1 MAKFTCN
8 FISYTLK
15 RTVDITVIIPSVTIP
30 ESMGMA
36 LPKGEKPRHQ
46 KADKYPVLYLLH
58 GMGNNHAQWTGY
70 TNVELF
76 AEEQNMAVVMLSAE
90 NKSYVNIYGD
100 NFYDF
105 VSEELPDFV
114 KEMFPVSDRPEDTY
128 IAGLSMG
135 GFGTLVHALSHPER
149 FAAFG
154 AFSAAVQLDPY
165 SLAGGPGAGKASVE
179 SSDDPA
185 ALVSVD
191 GHTINPDYDPM
202 SLLKADVAAGK
213 KLPKMYV
220 ACGENDFLYE
230 ANKAFVEE
238 MKTLGCEVEVD
249 FVPGYT
255 HEWRF
260 WNLEVEKFLK
270 WIPRTDA
277 YAGGKRQV

>member
-8 FISYTLK
+8 FISYTLT

-30 ESMGMA
+30 ESMGMGVPEGQKA
-36 LPKGEKPRHQ
+36 RHQ
-46 KADKYPVLYLLH
+46 KADKFPVLYLLH

-76 AEEQNMAVVMLSAE
+76 AEEQNIAVVMMSAE
-90 NKSYVNIYGD
+90 NKSYVNFD
-100 NFYDF
+100 SDKFFDF
-105 VSEELPDFV
+105 VSEERPDFV
-114 KEMFPVSDRPEDTY
+114 KGMFPISDRPEDTY

-154 AFSAAVQLDPY
+154 AFSAAVHLNPY
-165 SLAGGPGAGKASVE
+165 SLAGGDINVAAHPI
-179 SSDDPA
+179 DPK
-185 ALVSVD
+185 
-191 GHTINPDYDPM
+191 NDPLT
-202 SLLKADVAAGK
+202 LLKEDVAAGK

-230 ANKAFVEE
+230 TNKDFVEE
-238 MKTLGCEVEVD
+238 IKALGCDVDVD

-260 WNLEVEKFLK
+260 WNLEIEKFLK
-270 WIPRTDA
+270 WLPRTDA
-277 YAGGKRQV
+277 YANSARQV

>member
-1 MAKFTCN
+1 
-8 FISYTLK
+8 
-15 RTVDITVIIPSVTIP
+15 
-30 ESMGMA
+30 
-36 LPKGEKPRHQ
+36 
-46 KADKYPVLYLLH
+46 
-58 GMGNNHAQWTGY
+58 
-70 TNVELF
+70 
-76 AEEQNMAVVMLSAE
+76 
-90 NKSYVNIYGD
+90 
-100 NFYDF
+100 
-105 VSEELPDFV
+105 
-114 KEMFPVSDRPEDTY
+114 MFPISDRPEDTY

-154 AFSAAVQLDPY
+154 AFSAAVQLNPY
-165 SLAGGPGAGKASVE
+165 SLAGDAEADKHP
-179 SSDDPA
+179 
-185 ALVSVD
+185 
-191 GHTINPDYDPM
+191 INPAYDPM
-202 SLLKADVAAGK
+202 NLLKEDIKAGK

-238 MKTLGCEVEVD
+238 MKALGCEVEVD

-260 WNLEVEKFLK
+260 WNLEVEKFLN

>member
-30 ESMGMA
+30 ESMGMT
-36 LPKGEKPRHQ
+36 LPEGQRARHQ
-46 KADKYPVLYLLH
+46 KKDKYPVLYLLH

-76 AEEQNMAVVMLSAE
+76 AEEKNMAVVMLSAE
-90 NKSYVNIYGD
+90 NKSYVNVYGD
-100 NFYDF
+100 KFYDF

-114 KEMFPVSDRPEDTY
+114 KEMFPVSDRPEDTF

-149 FAAFG
+149 FAALG
-154 AFSAAVQLDPY
+154 AFSAAIQLNPY
-165 SLAGGPGAGKASVE
+165 SLAG
-179 SSDDPA
+179 DDEAEKHP
-185 ALVSVD
+185 
-191 GHTINPDYDPM
+191 INPDYDP
-202 SLLKADVAAGK
+202 SALLKKDVAEGK
-213 KLPKMYV
+213 KLPKMYI
-220 ACGENDFLYE
+220 ACGENDFLFE
-230 ANKAFVEE
+230 TNKAFVEE
-238 MKTLGCEVEVD
+238 IRSLGLEVETD

-260 WNLEVEKFLK
+260 WNLEIEKFLN
-270 WIPRTDA
+270 WIPRSDA
-277 YAGGKRQV
+277 YAGQNRQV

>member
-30 ESMGMA
+30 ESMGMTLA
-36 LPKGEKPRHQ
+36 EGKKPRHQ

-76 AEEQNMAVVMLSAE
+76 AEERNMAVVMLSAE
-90 NKSYVNIYGD
+90 KKSYVNIHGD
-100 NFYDF
+100 NFFDF

-114 KEMFPVSDRPEDTY
+114 KGMFPISDRPEDTY

-154 AFSAAVQLDPY
+154 AFSAAVQLNPFSLTGEADADSHPIDP
-165 SLAGGPGAGKASVE
+165 K
-179 SSDDPA
+179 
-185 ALVSVD
+185 
-191 GHTINPDYDPM
+191 YDPL

-230 ANKAFVEE
+230 ANKKFVEE
-238 MKTLGCEVEVD
+238 IKDLGLEVETD

-260 WNLEVEKFLK
+260 WNLEVEKFLA